1 VPAGHGR
8 ISANSL
14 EDSIALGDGA
24 VVAAAWTDINGIVI
38 AIIVNIK
45 KTDIIF
51 FIIPPI
57 QIILF
62 AL

>member
-1 VPAGHGR
+1 M
-8 ISANSL
+8 
-14 EDSIALGDGA
+14 ALGDGA

-51 FIIPPI
+51 FIILPI
-57 QIILF
+57 QIIFF